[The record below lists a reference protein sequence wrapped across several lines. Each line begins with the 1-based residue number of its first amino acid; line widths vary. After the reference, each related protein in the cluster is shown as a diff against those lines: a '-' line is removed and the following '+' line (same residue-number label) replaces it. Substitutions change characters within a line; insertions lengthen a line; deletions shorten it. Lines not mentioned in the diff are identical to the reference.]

1 MALSSTF
8 WSQGVLTQAASF
20 NIFLFSLSL
29 LFLLKIFKSL
39 KKKVKTSKTLLLA
52 FFALTSILLLNNI
65 PSDFSLGFRAPRQF
79 LGNLEIIISLIL
91 TNFSGIVLLFA
102 LFGLFFGLQKL
113 PLFLLLNLCLG
124 QILFD
129 SLISISTTPPFFLPC
144 FLVIALFSGLGFKV
158 VLEIVFA
165 IAQSEMAVSF
175 ENRFFLLIFR
185 LKRAGK
191 FLRYVILC
199 LIGYFILVIVLTSFR
214 RSYPLVN
221 LKNEREAFNFGQGSL
236 AVLPENSLVFC
247 EDNKLF
253 NTLEYFQKVVKPG
266 KKFEIL
272 TFAENTK
279 EVVEENIRKRPVF
292 FALVKPPI
300 PVGETIG
307 RWEEYTLI
315 SRGPLYQIL
324 P

>member
-1 MALSSTF
+1 M
-8 WSQGVLTQAASF
+8 
-20 NIFLFSLSL
+20 
-29 LFLLKIFKSL
+29 
-39 KKKVKTSKTLLLA
+39 
-52 FFALTSILLLNNI
+52 
-65 PSDFSLGFRAPRQF
+65 
-79 LGNLEIIISLIL
+79 
-91 TNFSGIVLLFA
+91 
-102 LFGLFFGLQKL
+102 
-113 PLFLLLNLCLG
+113 
-124 QILFD
+124 
-129 SLISISTTPPFFLPC
+129 
-144 FLVIALFSGLGFKV
+144 
-158 VLEIVFA
+158 
-165 IAQSEMAVSF
+165 
-175 ENRFFLLIFR
+175 
-185 LKRAGK
+185 
-191 FLRYVILC
+191 
-199 LIGYFILVIVLTSFR
+199 
-214 RSYPLVN
+214 VN

-315 SRGPLYQIL
+315 SRGPLYQVL